1 MWVLTGM
8 SNCPCLE
15 DCRCKYLLGSCCPG
29 SLLWPCMYVNAC
41 LVLSNS
47 WFCGMMCKMELIS
60 VIAEPNLHLCRAYS
74 EYISGTFELP
84 SRAIVKFP
92 VTNLKA
98 VTPLLDGVQMF
109 LKSLGRT
116 TNFWSSVRILA
127 RTFY

>member
-1 MWVLTGM
+1 MQV
-8 SNCPCLE
+8 P
-15 DCRCKYLLGSCCPG
+15 
-29 SLLWPCMYVNAC
+29 
-41 LVLSNS
+41 S
-47 WFCGMMCKMELIS
+47 WFLLSWLSVVALYVCERLFKMELIS